1 MTDTTDTLPKRLGTG
16 LLTAYG
22 VGIMVGAGIYVL
34 VGHAAGEAGVWAPL
48 AFLLAGIVAVPS
60 ALSFAE
66 LSSRIPEAAGDSA
79 YVEHGLRAHW
89 LAVLVGLI
97 NIAAGIIGGAAVLR
111 GGVGYLTALVPVDP
125 LMAIVALGGLLTLIA
140 VLGVVE
146 SLSFAAILTAVEV
159 GGLALVVWAGFTAAP
174 TSDWA
179 APTAIHLPGVMAASI
194 FAFFAFL
201 GFDDLVNMAE
211 EAREPARQMPRA
223 ILWSLAITS
232 VLYALVTL
240 AAVRAVPLEALSESE
255 RPLAL
260 VWTAATGQHAAFL
273 SSIAVAA
280 ALNGVLAQ
288 VVMASRVFFG
298 LGRRSRGLAIFHRA
312 NPRFGTPVLATIVTG
327 AATIAA
333 AAMLPVA
340 LLAEYTTLALLVV
353 FTIVN
358 AALIGVKR
366 QKTPSPFSVP
376 VIVPWLGILGA
387 LALFVANVQAFLP

>member
-1 MTDTTDTLPKRLGTG
+1 MADTLSKRLSTG

-34 VGHAAGEAGVWAPL
+34 VGYAAGAAGVWAPL
-48 AFLLAGIVAVPS
+48 AFLVAGLVAVPS

-89 LAVLVGLI
+89 LAMLVGFI
-97 NIAAGIIGGAAVLR
+97 NIAAGVIGGAAVLR

-125 LMAIVALGGLLTLIA
+125 MAAMIALGVGLTLIA
-140 VLGVVE
+140 VVGVVE
-146 SLSFAAILTAVEV
+146 SLAFAAILTAVEV
-159 GGLALVVWAGFTAAP
+159 VGLLLVVGAGFSAP
-174 TSDWA
+174 ATLDWS
-179 APTAIHLPGVMAASI
+179 APVSLHVPGVFAAAI

-211 EAREPARQMPRA
+211 EARDPARQMPRA

-232 VLYALVTL
+232 VLYAVVTL
-240 AAVRAVPLEALSESE
+240 AAVRAVPLADLAASE

-260 VWTAATGQHAAFL
+260 VWSAATGTPAHFL

-288 VVMASRVFFG
+288 VVMAARVLFG
-298 LGRRSRGLAIFHRA
+298 LGRRSAALAVFHHA
-312 NPRFGTPVLATIVTG
+312 HPRFATPVLATLLTG
-327 AATIAA
+327 AATVGAA
-333 AAMLPVA
+333 LALPVA
-340 LLAEYTTLALLVV
+340 LLAEYTTIALLVV

-366 QKTPSPFSVP
+366 LPDPSPFSVP
-376 VIVPWLGILGA
+376 AIVPWLGILGSVM
-387 LALFVANVQAFLP
+387 LFVVNIQELLP

>member
-1 MTDTTDTLPKRLGTG
+1 MADTLPKRLSTG

-34 VGHAAGEAGVWAPL
+34 VGHAAGAAGIWAPL
-48 AFLLAGIVAVPS
+48 AFLLAGLVAVPS

-79 YVEHGLRAHW
+79 YVEHGLHMHW
-89 LAVLVGLI
+89 LAVLVGFI
-97 NIAAGIIGGAAVLR
+97 NILAGIIGGAAVLR
-111 GGVGYLTALVPVDP
+111 GGVGYLTALVPIDP
-125 LMAIVALGGLLTLIA
+125 TVAMLALGGALTVIA

-146 SLSFAAILTAVEV
+146 SLSFAAILTLVEV
-159 GGLALVVWAGFTAAP
+159 VGLALVIWAGFSATPSGDWTAP
-174 TSDWA
+174 TSL
-179 APTAIHLPGVMAASI
+179 HLPGVLAASI

-211 EAREPARQMPRA
+211 EARDPARQMPRA

-232 VLYALVTL
+232 ALYALVTW
-240 AAVRAVPLEALSESE
+240 AAVRAVPVADLAASE

-260 VWTAATGQHAAFL
+260 VWTAATGAPAAFL

-288 VVMASRVFFG
+288 IVMAARVFFG
-298 LGRRSRGLAIFHRA
+298 LGRRSRWLCVFNRT
-312 NPRFGTPVLATIVTG
+312 NPRFGTPLLATCVTG
-327 AATIAA
+327 VLTTAA
-333 AAMLPVA
+333 ALALPVA
-340 LLAEYTTLALLVV
+340 TLAEYTTLALLVV
-353 FTIVN
+353 FSIVN

-366 QKTPSPFSVP
+366 SGVLSPFSVP
-376 VIVPWLGILGA
+376 RIVPWLGLAGA
-387 LALFVANVQAFLP
+387 LALFAVNMAAFLT